1 MAKKVTET
9 TPRTTMTT
17 ISTAVLPVEEVV
29 VVEEVEPAGDVAAE
43 PLGREELP
51 AAPTTSVLLVGVVSG
66 EVVALFNSNV
76 VLVGVVTEDG
86 DALSISNAV

>member
-17 ISTAVLPVEEVV
+17 ISTTVLPEEV

-43 PLGREELP
+43 SVGREELP
-51 AAPTTSVLLVGVVSG
+51 AGPTNSVLLAGVVSG
-66 EVVALFNSNV
+66 EGVALSDSNF

-86 DALSISNAV
+86 VALSISNAV